1 MPLQYPKRTKD
12 LPKLDI
18 DSEDENNTPTPCKAV
33 PNSRSSQNLANK
45 ENIAFKTEPNIV
57 IIKPAYAS
65 SNANENVFMRPKR
78 CAELSTLESES
89 EDEDSNK
96 YDYLNCAILN
106 ESFIQTPTRVNREGA
121 NIKEFS
127 EQTAND
133 SLLSHF
139 GRLSLERNEKTMER
153 KSSIKPQM
161 RTTANTS
168 ISRQEFETPFKTSND
183 DEGKCEEPSTQVKQQ
198 SRAEQQFVTPQVH
211 TFSMQRLKNLCLA
224 QSGKLGKPRV
234 DDLNEFRSQKV
245 LFQTP
250 MTLSRAPMCCLTN
263 DSMSLSLY
271 DTINE
276 GSTPTTAEEIPQPP
290 SSETKNEHIRFKKS
304 LANAFSET
312 ITLREETTAEK
323 EKRAIVVIKDSK
335 YIVLEKLGCGGSSSV
350 YLAKCLKSGSE
361 CAIKVVDLRGDPAIV
376 EGYLNETKL
385 LAKLQGNVC
394 VVTLHDYQL
403 LQKESRLFMVMEKG
417 DSDLNKIL
425 QSYSTDLPLYILTNF
440 LYQMLLAVD
449 YIHQNGVIHSDLKP
463 ANFLMINGRLKLI
476 DFGIASNIAVDS
488 TSIIKFSQAG
498 TFNYI
503 SPEALIDTSTGSS
516 PMRNNQ
522 PKIKISTKSDVW
534 SLGCILYLLLYKRT
548 PFSHIKNINAKV
560 RAISSPTHV
569 IEYAPLS
576 AYYPPMLIHMA
587 KNCLQHDPKK
597 RPSCAELLKYPFN
610 MLIPIENLTVPR
622 N

>member
-139 GRLSLERNEKTMER
+139 GKLSLERNEKTTES

-198 SRAEQQFVTPQVH
+198 SRAEQQFVTPQ
-211 TFSMQRLKNLCLA
+211 
-224 QSGKLGKPRV
+224 
-234 DDLNEFRSQKV
+234 KV

-290 SSETKNEHIRFKKS
+290 SSETKNENIRFKKS

-350 YLAKCLKSGSE
+350 YLAKCLKRGSE